1 MLDTSV
7 IVDLAQIDT
16 SALPHA
22 SSIAA
27 ITLAEMTVGIVSA
40 PDARK
45 LGDRISVLQT
55 IESLFQVVSFDAAAA
70 RAYGR
75 VYVAASSAGQ
85 KPRGRRAV
93 DFLIAATA
101 LSRNLPLYT
110 RNAADFASVAGIVRI
125 VSV

>member
-7 IVDLAQIDT
+7 VVDIAKIDGNL
-16 SALPHA
+16 LPLA

-27 ITLAEMTVGIVSA
+27 ITLAEMTAGIVSA
-40 PDARK
+40 PDILKRS
-45 LGDRISVLQT
+45 DRLSVLQT
-55 IESLFQVVSFDAAAA
+55 IESLFQVISFDAGAA

-75 VYVAASSAGQ
+75 VYVAASSVGQ

-110 RNAADFASVAGIVRI
+110 RNAVDFSCVASIMRVIAV
-125 VSV
+125 